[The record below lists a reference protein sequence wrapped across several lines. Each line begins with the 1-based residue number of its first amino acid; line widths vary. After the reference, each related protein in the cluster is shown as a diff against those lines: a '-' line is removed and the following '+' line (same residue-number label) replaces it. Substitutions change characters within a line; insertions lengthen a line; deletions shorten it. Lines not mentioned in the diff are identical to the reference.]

1 MTILRIDASPFAF
14 KEVSQFSSAF
24 LAQHLYVAEATK
36 THRDP
41 RLIVG
46 DGMRSIFALEVDDES
61 GTIYADQRD
70 LATYQ
75 VMGLEGI
82 HDNGQSVIL
91 ADVSIETE
99 SAARRH

>member
-1 MTILRIDASPFAF
+1 
-14 KEVSQFSSAF
+14 
-24 LAQHLYVAEATK
+24 
-36 THRDP
+36 
-41 RLIVG
+41 
-46 DGMRSIFALEVDDES
+46 MRSIFALEVDDES

-91 ADVSIETE
+91 ADVSKGAYVRLYLT
-99 SAARRH
+99 RRATRIF